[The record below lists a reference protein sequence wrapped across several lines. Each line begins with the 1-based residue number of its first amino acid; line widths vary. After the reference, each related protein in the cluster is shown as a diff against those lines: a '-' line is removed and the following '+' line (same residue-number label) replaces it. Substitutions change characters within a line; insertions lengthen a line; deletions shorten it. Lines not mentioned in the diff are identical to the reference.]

1 MAKRPVYIVSDTKP
15 YCKCK
20 MIDFEY
26 SKGISIK
33 QKQKNI
39 KSLHEV
45 FMVSNPNSKIL
56 EISSKSENPLGVAL
70 SAFNLMVKNKN
81 GEDLFSVE
89 AAFQASKVFEKGGPY
104 TDLLYVSSKEAKKDK
119 RLKTSGSI
127 IGFNFQGEEF
137 ISRPKTFF
145 YSWLYINALIS
156 NKELAEAIMDFDA
169 FTDIEFNPQKSL
181 NCQAEAVALFVALKK
196 NDLLE
201 KALKDKNS
209 FRQIVYFVD

>member
-26 SKGISIK
+26 SKGTSI
-33 QKQKNI
+33 KQKNI

>member
-26 SKGISIK
+26 SKGTSIK

-81 GEDLFSVE
+81 GEDSFSVE

>member
-26 SKGISIK
+26 SKGTSIK

-56 EISSKSENPLGVAL
+56 EISSKSENPLGVTL

>member
-1 MAKRPVYIVSDTKP
+1 
-15 YCKCK
+15 
-20 MIDFEY
+20 
-26 SKGISIK
+26 
-33 QKQKNI
+33 
-39 KSLHEV
+39 
-45 FMVSNPNSKIL
+45 MVSNPNSKIL

-137 ISRPKTFF
+137 KSRPKTFF